1 MKTKE
6 EKTILKA
13 YNCKV
18 IIVIEK
24 DNDDIASA
32 SSWYE
37 VENEENKKVY
47 TTKKLYEAMHIWNN
61 LINKIKGF

>member
-24 DNDDIASA
+24 DNDDIASS

-47 TTKKLYEAMHIWNN
+47 TTKELYKAMHIWND